1 MQIYK
6 PGREGVTVTVVFKAT
21 EELFKAYGQNLE
33 NGTDKQANELYT
45 C

>member
-6 PGREGVTVTVVFKAT
+6 PGRERLAVTDAFKAT